1 VDYSQLQLY
10 GRYKMKTVDH
20 WYIWY
25 QILQH
30 PRFDL
35 NFKEN

>member
-1 VDYSQLQLY
+1 
-10 GRYKMKTVDH
+10 MKTVDY

-35 NFKEN
+35 IFKEN